1 LTPDAVRVI
10 CPGNFATGGAG
21 FEVVDF
27 DEPNL
32 TRDRYHLAANKRQLS
47 NGKSRPYSV
56 AFKLKKK

>member
-1 LTPDAVRVI
+1 
-10 CPGNFATGGAG
+10 
-21 FEVVDF
+21 VVDF